1 MTQRQEAIIR
11 LIVVIL
17 ATVNQTLTLAGYNPL
32 PFSDEAVYEVFTG
45 IFTVYSILLVWWK
58 NNNMTPEAQKAQLQL
73 EREKRLKEG
82 A

>member
-32 PFSDEAVYEVFTG
+32 PFSDEAIYEVFTG